1 MFIKHTQI
9 IKEFRHFKFLISRMR
24 RNSLMRI
31 WPNTKIQKEQNKL
44 KKLEKNFHSKISSLE
59 KQIAQ
64 FKETLIQIKNSAQ
77 AKVDESLLLDMN
89 KAKEKAE
96 IEYQKIFE
104 DLKASELRIRQ
115 FSKNER
121 YLKNELE
128 NQKNSLEIE
137 NRKLLQKV
145 TKLLKANKNS
155 EENWKI
161 SEENTIAREKIIK
174 KLNDFL
180 ENLEKEN
187 RTQKEA
193 IKLLKDEKESYKEKL
208 RFAEIQLKIL
218 SKDAKVKD

>member
-1 MFIKHTQI
+1 
-9 IKEFRHFKFLISRMR
+9 MR

-89 KAKEKAE
+89 NAKEKAE
-96 IEYQKIFE
+96 IEYQKILE
-104 DLKASELRIRQ
+104 DLKASELKIRQ

-128 NQKNSLEIE
+128 NQKNLLEIE

-193 IKLLKDEKESYKEKL
+193 IKLLKDENESYKEKL

-218 SKDAKVKD
+218 SKDAKVRD

>member
-1 MFIKHTQI
+1 
-9 IKEFRHFKFLISRMR
+9 
-24 RNSLMRI
+24 MRI

-77 AKVDESLLLDMN
+77 PKVDESLLLDIN
-89 KAKEKAE
+89 KAKENAE
-96 IEYQKIFE
+96 IEYQKILE
-104 DLKASELRIRQ
+104 DLKASELKIRQ

-128 NQKNSLEIE
+128 NQKNLLEIE

-193 IKLLKDEKESYKEKL
+193 IKLLKDENESYKEKL

>member
-1 MFIKHTQI
+1 
-9 IKEFRHFKFLISRMR
+9 
-24 RNSLMRI
+24 MRI

-77 AKVDESLLLDMN
+77 AKVDESLLLDIN
-89 KAKEKAE
+89 KAKENAE
-96 IEYQKIFE
+96 IEYQKILE
-104 DLKASELRIRQ
+104 DLKASELKIRQ

-128 NQKNSLEIE
+128 NQKNLLEIE

-193 IKLLKDEKESYKEKL
+193 IKLLKDENESYKEKL

-218 SKDAKVKD
+218 SKDAKVRD

>member
-1 MFIKHTQI
+1 MFIKLTQI

-24 RNSLMRI
+24 RNSLLRI

>member
-1 MFIKHTQI
+1 MKAA
-9 IKEFRHFKFLISRMR
+9 EL
-24 RNSLMRI
+24 
-31 WPNTKIQKEQNKL
+31 KL
-44 KKLEKNFHSKISSLE
+44 
-59 KQIAQ
+59 
-64 FKETLIQIKNSAQ
+64 
-77 AKVDESLLLDMN
+77 
-89 KAKEKAE
+89 
-96 IEYQKIFE
+96 
-104 DLKASELRIRQ
+104 RQ

-161 SEENTIAREKIIK
+161 SEENTVAREKIIK

-193 IKLLKDEKESYKEKL
+193 IKLLKDENESYKEKL

-218 SKDAKVKD
+218 SKDAKVRD

>member
-77 AKVDESLLLDMN
+77 PKVDESLLLDIN
-89 KAKEKAE
+89 KAKENAE
-96 IEYQKIFE
+96 IEYQKILE
-104 DLKASELRIRQ
+104 DLKASELKIRQ

-193 IKLLKDEKESYKEKL
+193 IKLLKDENESYKEKL

>member
-1 MFIKHTQI
+1 MFIKHPQI

-77 AKVDESLLLDMN
+77 PKVDESLLLDIN
-89 KAKEKAE
+89 KAKENAE
-96 IEYQKIFE
+96 IEYQKILE
-104 DLKASELRIRQ
+104 DLKASELKIRQ

-128 NQKNSLEIE
+128 NQKNLLEIE

-193 IKLLKDEKESYKEKL
+193 IKLLKDENESYKEKL

>member
-1 MFIKHTQI
+1 
-9 IKEFRHFKFLISRMR
+9 MR

-77 AKVDESLLLDMN
+77 AKIDESLLLDIN
-89 KAKEKAE
+89 KAKENAE
-96 IEYQKIFE
+96 IEYQKILE
-104 DLKASELRIRQ
+104 DLKASELKIRQ

-128 NQKNSLEIE
+128 NKNNSLEIE

-193 IKLLKDEKESYKEKL
+193 IKLLKDENERYKEKL
-208 RFAEIQLKIL
+208 GFAEIQLKIL
-218 SKDAKVKD
+218 SKDAKVRD